1 MKNDVFYFPHFSNTR
16 HERRIMRME
25 KELGLE
31 AYAIYFKL
39 LEILREQPDFKYPLK
54 DIDLLADEIG
64 SSEQKVRVVICNYQL
79 FNVDTQEQFFS
90 ADLNESLQPYL
101 KMKEQRKIAGKASAE
116 RRIAGNST
124 TVQQPFNDRS
134 TTVQQ
139 SKVKESKVKES
150 KVNID
155 ISAKDFNWYNSQFDD
170 LFIDQMKAVHP
181 EKISLIQKAI
191 TESYAYLITNGIE
204 QADKKRCKQLLNNW
218 LKNMKIEY
226 SFGNSK
232 PQWHGGV
239 KCS

>member
-39 LEILREQPDFKYPLK
+39 LEILREQPEFKYPLK

-79 FNVDTQEQFFS
+79 FNVDTEEQFFS

-150 KVNID
+150 KEKESKEEALCMLGEVSDKYITIQPKYLDSIKYRVNGQEGLDELFQMNKSI
-155 ISAKDFNWYNSQFDD
+155 ISRPEFINKFLLERTGKVYDDFRHVWNDYNQFVNNQ
-170 LFIDQMKAVHP
+170 F
-181 EKISLIQKAI
+181 
-191 TESYAYLITNGIE
+191 
-204 QADKKRCKQLLNNW
+204 KR
-218 LKNMKIEY
+218 
-226 SFGNSK
+226 
-232 PQWHGGV
+232 
-239 KCS
+239 